1 MTVIHWTQQLQ
12 SDTLHVPELKPLIGK
27 QVEITIREL
36 SGVDLSDPNRF
47 KPLEELAGKDL
58 IDADVID
65 EYRQFDANSQR
76 TVAP

>member
-1 MTVIHWTQQLQ
+1 MTVIHLTQQLQ

-36 SGVDLSDPNRF
+36 PVGDLSDPNRF

-58 IDADVID
+58 IDANVID
-65 EYRQFDANSQR
+65 KFRNQARRAGSQ
-76 TVAP
+76 

>member
-1 MTVIHWTQQLQ
+1 MTVIHLTQHLQ

-36 SGVDLSDPNRF
+36 PPADLSDPNRW

-65 EYRQFDANSQR
+65 EYRHEAR
-76 TVAP
+76 RAGR